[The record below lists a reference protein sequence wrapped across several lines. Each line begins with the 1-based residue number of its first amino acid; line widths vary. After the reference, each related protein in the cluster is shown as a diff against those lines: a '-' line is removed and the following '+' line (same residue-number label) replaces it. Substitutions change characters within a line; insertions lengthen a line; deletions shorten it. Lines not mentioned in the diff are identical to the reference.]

1 MSLSSP
7 VVHDVDSWDRAVS
20 RFADLQ
26 KRRAALEAEE
36 LRLLADAVDMIRDAE
51 AAYRGRA
58 HGDRSIPLRSLV
70 ADLAVATGLSEWTV
84 KRALGDAADLCDRF
98 AAGVTALEQGRLTRR
113 HLAVIHE
120 AGAAI
125 DDAELRDRYLQLAL
139 ERAAETTAGR
149 LGPIVETIAA
159 RVNPVSIDE
168 RHESAAER
176 RGVWVREKGD
186 AMGELVLA
194 APIVLVRAG
203 YDRLTRFA
211 DEIVG
216 TRDADA
222 EAAAADDTEPD
233 TRTMDQLRADALTD
247 LLLTGTPA
255 QCIGGDGV
263 DEIRGVVQVTVPVLT
278 AAGVGSE
285 PSLLAGSGPI
295 DAQTAR
301 RLLGTAAGWERV
313 MTSPVTGAVLC
324 VDRYRPSAGLDRFL
338 RARDERCRFP
348 GCRRSVWRCDA
359 DHTVPY
365 SERAPT
371 CVCNLA
377 HLCKSHHALKHHGEW
392 TVRQLG
398 GGVLEW
404 TSPTGRRSTDRPEPV
419 VRFLPDA
426 EPVIEPPSSRRGWAC
441 VRYHPHVDGPTPF

>member
-70 ADLAVATGLSEWTV
+70 ADLAVATVLSEWTV

-113 HLAVIHE
+113 HLAVIHD

-222 EAAAADDTEPD
+222 EAAAAD
-233 TRTMDQLRADALTD
+233 RAVHRRRRGGRD
-247 LLLTGTPA
+247 PRSRP
-255 QCIGGDGV
+255 GDGARAHGRRRRQRAV
-263 DEIRGVVQVTVPVLT
+263 
-278 AAGVGSE
+278 S
-285 PSLLAGSGPI
+285 
-295 DAQTAR
+295 AR
-301 RLLGTAAGWERV
+301 RLG
-313 MTSPVTGAVLC
+313 S
-324 VDRYRPSAGLDRFL
+324 DRRADRATP
-338 RARDERCRFP
+338 AR
-348 GCRRSVWRCDA
+348 
-359 DHTVPY
+359 H
-365 SERAPT
+365 
-371 CVCNLA
+371 
-377 HLCKSHHALKHHGEW
+377 
-392 TVRQLG
+392 
-398 GGVLEW
+398 
-404 TSPTGRRSTDRPEPV
+404 GRRLGAGGDLAGDRSGALC
-419 VRFLPDA
+419 RSLSALGRAGSLPA
-426 EPVIEPPSSRRGWAC
+426 SS
-441 VRYHPHVDGPTPF
+441 